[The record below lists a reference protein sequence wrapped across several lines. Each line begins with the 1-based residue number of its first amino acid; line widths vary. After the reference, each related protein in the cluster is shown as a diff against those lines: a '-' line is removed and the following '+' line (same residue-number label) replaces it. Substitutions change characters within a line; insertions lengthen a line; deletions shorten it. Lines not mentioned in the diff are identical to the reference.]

1 MVRKTS
7 KPSWRTSTNLVR
19 GGTNRSEFA
28 ETNEAI
34 FITSGYVYES
44 AEQAQRAFKNQEDR
58 YIYSRFS
65 NPTVGMF
72 EERMR
77 LLEGTK
83 SCRATATGM
92 AAVWA
97 SLAAQLKAGDR
108 LVASKALFGSC
119 HVVCSEFLPKFGV
132 ESVMVDGTNLNEWED
147 ALNKRTDVVFM
158 ETPSNPQ
165 MDLIDIEAVCSL
177 AHKVGAKVVVDNVFA
192 TPILQKPIE
201 FGADVVVYSATK
213 HIDGQGRAMGGA
225 ILTNDVEFADGDL
238 LQFLRHTGP
247 SLSPFNAWTLL
258 KGLETLELRMAQH
271 CSNARKV
278 AELLSNH
285 TELSKVIYPGLKT
298 HPQHN
303 LYKKQMSDAGS
314 IVCFELEGGIKQ
326 AFKVMNAFKLIDIS
340 NNLGD
345 AKSLVTHP
353 ASTTHQR
360 LSQEDRDAVGV
371 TDGLVRISVGLE
383 DIEDIMEDLDQAL
396 RI

>member
-7 KPSWRTSTNLVR
+7 KPSWRTATNLVR

-147 ALNKRTDVVFM
+147 ALNKPTDVVFM

-201 FGADVVVYSATK
+201 FGADIVVYSATK

-326 AFKVMNAFKLIDIS
+326 AFKVMNGFKLIDIS

-383 DIEDIMEDLDQAL
+383 DIEDIIEDLDQAL

>member
-147 ALNKRTDVVFM
+147 ALNKPTDVVFM

-326 AFKVMNAFKLIDIS
+326 AFKVMNGFKLIDIS

>member
-177 AHKVGAKVVVDNVFA
+177 AHKAGAKVVVDNVFA

-201 FGADVVVYSATK
+201 FGADIVVYSATK

-225 ILTNDVEFADGDL
+225 ILTNDVEFADGNL

>member
-201 FGADVVVYSATK
+201 FGADIVVYSATK

-225 ILTNDVEFADGDL
+225 ILTNDVEFADGNL

-326 AFKVMNAFKLIDIS
+326 AFKVMNGFKLIDIS

>member
-7 KPSWRTSTNLVR
+7 NPSWRTGTNLVR

-147 ALNKRTDVVFM
+147 ALNKPTDVVFM

-177 AHKVGAKVVVDNVFA
+177 AHKVGAKVIVDNVFA

-326 AFKVMNAFKLIDIS
+326 AFKVMNGFKLIDIS

>member
-7 KPSWRTSTNLVR
+7 KPNWRTGTNLVR

-147 ALNKRTDVVFM
+147 ALNKPTDVVFM

-201 FGADVVVYSATK
+201 FGADIVVYSATK

-225 ILTNDVEFADGDL
+225 ILTNDVEFADGNL

-383 DIEDIMEDLDQAL
+383 DIEDIKEDLDQAL

>member
-1 MVRKTS
+1 MVRKIS

-147 ALNKRTDVVFM
+147 ALNKPTDVVFM

-165 MDLIDIEAVCSL
+165 MDLINIEAVCSL

-201 FGADVVVYSATK
+201 FGADIVVYSATK

-225 ILTNDVEFADGDL
+225 ILTNDVEFADGNL

-298 HPQHN
+298 HPQHD

-396 RI
+396 RL

>member
-7 KPSWRTSTNLVR
+7 KPNWRTGTNLVR

-77 LLEGTK
+77 LLEETK

-201 FGADVVVYSATK
+201 FGADIVVYSATK

-371 TDGLVRISVGLE
+371 TDSLVRISVGLE

>member
-7 KPSWRTSTNLVR
+7 KPSWRTGTNLVR

-147 ALNKRTDVVFM
+147 ALNKPTDVVFM

-201 FGADVVVYSATK
+201 FGADIVVYSATK

-225 ILTNDVEFADGDL
+225 ILTNDVEFADGNL

-247 SLSPFNAWTLL
+247 SLSAFNAWTLL

>member
-7 KPSWRTSTNLVR
+7 NPSWRTGTNLVR

-147 ALNKRTDVVFM
+147 ALNKPTDVVFM

-326 AFKVMNAFKLIDIS
+326 AFKVMNGFKLIDIS

-383 DIEDIMEDLDQAL
+383 DIEDIIEDLDQAL

>member
-7 KPSWRTSTNLVR
+7 NPSWRTGTNLVR

-147 ALNKRTDVVFM
+147 ALNKPTDVVFM

-326 AFKVMNAFKLIDIS
+326 AFKVMNGFKLIDIS

>member
-147 ALNKRTDVVFM
+147 ALNKPTDVVFM

-201 FGADVVVYSATK
+201 FGADIVVYSATK

>member
-147 ALNKRTDVVFM
+147 ALNKPTDVVFM

-165 MDLIDIEAVCSL
+165 MDLIDIEAVCYL

-201 FGADVVVYSATK
+201 FGADIVVYSATK

-225 ILTNDVEFADGDL
+225 ILTNDVEFADGNL

>member
-7 KPSWRTSTNLVR
+7 NPSWRTGTNLVR

-147 ALNKRTDVVFM
+147 ALNKPTDVVFM

-201 FGADVVVYSATK
+201 FGADIVVYSATK

-326 AFKVMNAFKLIDIS
+326 AFKVMNGFKLIDIS

-383 DIEDIMEDLDQAL
+383 DIEDIIEDLDQAL

>member
-7 KPSWRTSTNLVR
+7 NPSWRTGTNLVR

-201 FGADVVVYSATK
+201 FGADIVVYSATK

-326 AFKVMNAFKLIDIS
+326 AFKVMNGFKLIDIS

>member
-7 KPSWRTSTNLVR
+7 KPSWRTGTNLVR

-201 FGADVVVYSATK
+201 FGADIVVYSATK

-371 TDGLVRISVGLE
+371 TDSLVRISVGLE

>member
-7 KPSWRTSTNLVR
+7 KPSWRTGTNLVR

-65 NPTVGMF
+65 NPTGGMF

-147 ALNKRTDVVFM
+147 ALNKPTDVVFM

-201 FGADVVVYSATK
+201 FGADIVVYSATK

-326 AFKVMNAFKLIDIS
+326 AFKVMNGFKLIDIS

-383 DIEDIMEDLDQAL
+383 DIEDIMEDLAQAL

>member
-7 KPSWRTSTNLVR
+7 KPSWRTGTNLVR
-19 GGTNRSEFA
+19 GGTNRSEFS

-147 ALNKRTDVVFM
+147 ALNKPTDVVFM

-177 AHKVGAKVVVDNVFA
+177 AHKAGAKVVVDNVFA

-201 FGADVVVYSATK
+201 FGADIVVYSATK

-225 ILTNDVEFADGDL
+225 ILTNDVEFADGNL

>member
-7 KPSWRTSTNLVR
+7 KPSWRTGTNLVR

-147 ALNKRTDVVFM
+147 ALNKPTDVVFM

-201 FGADVVVYSATK
+201 FGADIVVYSATK

-225 ILTNDVEFADGDL
+225 ILTNDVEFADGNL

-371 TDGLVRISVGLE
+371 TDSLVRISVGLE

>member
-7 KPSWRTSTNLVR
+7 KPSWRTGTNLVR

-147 ALNKRTDVVFM
+147 ALDKPTDVVFM

-201 FGADVVVYSATK
+201 FGADIVVYSATK

-225 ILTNDVEFADGDL
+225 ILTNDVEFADGNL

-371 TDGLVRISVGLE
+371 TDSLVRISVGLE

>member
-147 ALNKRTDVVFM
+147 ALNKPTDVVFM

-165 MDLIDIEAVCSL
+165 MDLINIEAVCSL

-201 FGADVVVYSATK
+201 FGADIVVYSATK

-225 ILTNDVEFADGDL
+225 ILTNDVEFADGNL

-278 AELLSNH
+278 AELLSTH
-285 TELSKVIYPGLKT
+285 TELSKVIYPGLKA

-360 LSQEDRDAVGV
+360 LSQEERDAVGV

>member
-1 MVRKTS
+1 MVLKTS
-7 KPSWRTSTNLVR
+7 KPSWRTATNLVR

-147 ALNKRTDVVFM
+147 ALNKPTDVVFM

-165 MDLIDIEAVCSL
+165 MDLIDIGAVCSL

-201 FGADVVVYSATK
+201 FGADIVVYSATK

-225 ILTNDVEFADGDL
+225 ILTNDVEFADGNL

-360 LSQEDRDAVGV
+360 LSQEERDAVGV

>member
-7 KPSWRTSTNLVR
+7 NPSWRTGTNLVR

-147 ALNKRTDVVFM
+147 ALNKPTDVVFM

-165 MDLIDIEAVCSL
+165 MDLIDIEAVSYL

-201 FGADVVVYSATK
+201 FGADIVVYSATK

-326 AFKVMNAFKLIDIS
+326 AFKVMNGFKLIDIS

>member
-7 KPSWRTSTNLVR
+7 NPSWRTGTNLVR

-147 ALNKRTDVVFM
+147 ALNKPTDVVFM

-201 FGADVVVYSATK
+201 FGADIVVYSATK

-326 AFKVMNAFKLIDIS
+326 AFKVMNGFKLIDIS

>member
-7 KPSWRTSTNLVR
+7 KPSWRTGTNLVR

-147 ALNKRTDVVFM
+147 ALNKPTDVVFM

-326 AFKVMNAFKLIDIS
+326 AFKVMNGFKLIDIS

>member
-7 KPSWRTSTNLVR
+7 NPSWRTGTNLVR

-326 AFKVMNAFKLIDIS
+326 AFKVMNGFKLIDIS

>member
-147 ALNKRTDVVFM
+147 ALNKPTDVVFM

-201 FGADVVVYSATK
+201 FGADIVVYSATK

-225 ILTNDVEFADGDL
+225 ILTNDVEFADGNL

>member
-7 KPSWRTSTNLVR
+7 KPSWRTGTNLVR

-177 AHKVGAKVVVDNVFA
+177 AHKVGAKVIVDNVFA

-371 TDGLVRISVGLE
+371 TDSLVRISVGLE

>member
-7 KPSWRTSTNLVR
+7 NPNWRTGTNLVR

-147 ALNKRTDVVFM
+147 ALNKPTDVVFM

-201 FGADVVVYSATK
+201 FGADIVVYSATK

-326 AFKVMNAFKLIDIS
+326 AFKVMNGFKLIDIS

-371 TDGLVRISVGLE
+371 TDSLVRISVGLE

>member
-7 KPSWRTSTNLVR
+7 KPNWRTATNLVR

-147 ALNKRTDVVFM
+147 ALNKPTDVVFM

-201 FGADVVVYSATK
+201 FGADIVVYSATK

-225 ILTNDVEFADGDL
+225 ILTNDVEFADGNL

>member
-65 NPTVGMF
+65 NPTVDMF

-147 ALNKRTDVVFM
+147 ALNKPTDVVFM

-201 FGADVVVYSATK
+201 FGADIVVYSATK

-225 ILTNDVEFADGDL
+225 ILTNDVEFADGNL

-360 LSQEDRDAVGV
+360 LSQEDRDVVGV

>member
-147 ALNKRTDVVFM
+147 ALNKPTDVVFM

-165 MDLIDIEAVCSL
+165 MDLINIEAVCSL

-201 FGADVVVYSATK
+201 FGADIVVYSATK

-225 ILTNDVEFADGDL
+225 ILTNDVEFADGNL

>member
-7 KPSWRTSTNLVR
+7 NPSWRTGTNLVR

-147 ALNKRTDVVFM
+147 ALNKPTDVVFM

-225 ILTNDVEFADGDL
+225 ILTNDVEFSDGDL

-326 AFKVMNAFKLIDIS
+326 AFKVMNGFKLIDIS

>member
-7 KPSWRTSTNLVR
+7 NPNWRTGTNLVR

-371 TDGLVRISVGLE
+371 TDSLVRISVGLE